1 MGFPVISSKIKTRPR
16 LPKAK
21 GFFGNSNYFLA
32 TYYAENS
39 NENNSVL
46 TDDRLPSSNF
56 KGLRRGVGR
65 EIFTIVFS
73 PIVFGLLLSPRK
85 KKNMK
90 IPRGIPGGA
99 WLQVKLNHALLTRLF
114 TAETHNTRY
123 CWFARDVTAAI
134 LVVWEKKRFN
144 TLRTKLLFHV
154 NSSTKKFHRIDHQ
167 QEPITFHQHGLIVM
181 WSQPRIDD
189 RCTLFSFLNKC
200 TCFRFFE
207 VQSKLESSGVKL
219 YWGRNEVCHPWS
231 LNFWL

>member
-85 KKNMK
+85 KKKMK
-90 IPRGIPGGA
+90 IPGGIPGGGGMVTS
-99 WLQVKLNHALLTRLF
+99 QIEPCIIDPFIHCRDTQYEVLL
-114 TAETHNTRY
+114 
-123 CWFARDVTAAI
+123 
-134 LVVWEKKRFN
+134 
-144 TLRTKLLFHV
+144 
-154 NSSTKKFHRIDHQ
+154 
-167 QEPITFHQHGLIVM
+167 
-181 WSQPRIDD
+181 
-189 RCTLFSFLNKC
+189 
-200 TCFRFFE
+200 
-207 VQSKLESSGVKL
+207 
-219 YWGRNEVCHPWS
+219 VCS
-231 LNFWL
+231 

>member
-21 GFFGNSNYFLA
+21 GFFENSNYFLA

-85 KKNMK
+85 KKKMK
-90 IPRGIPGGA
+90 IPGGIPGGHGYKSN
-99 WLQVKLNHALLTRLF
+99 WTMHYWPVYSLQRHTIRGIAGLL
-114 TAETHNTRY
+114 
-123 CWFARDVTAAI
+123 VTSRQPY
-134 LVVWEKKRFN
+134 WWSEKKSVSIPWE
-144 TLRTKLLFHV
+144 L
-154 NSSTKKFHRIDHQ
+154 NS
-167 QEPITFHQHGLIVM
+167 
-181 WSQPRIDD
+181 
-189 RCTLFSFLNKC
+189 
-200 TCFRFFE
+200 FFM
-207 VQSKLESSGVKL
+207 
-219 YWGRNEVCHPWS
+219 
-231 LNFWL
+231 